1 MTWEEVCAIGSVLP
15 LVEPGSYHGY
25 PALRVAGKFLTRLGD
40 DYDSLEF
47 KAIDPDER
55 DVMLLADPTV
65 FHLPSGFRGAGIF
78 VHLRTIDDA
87 TLRRLLEDRWR
98 QIAPRAVVKAYDAG
112 GCESPDC

>member
-47 KAIDPDER
+47 KAIDPDR
-55 DVMLLADPTV
+55 WHATRALVKADRKIEV
-65 FHLPSGFRGAGIF
+65 
-78 VHLRTIDDA
+78 
-87 TLRRLLEDRWR
+87 LRRSPED
-98 QIAPRAVVKAYDAG
+98 IVVTV
-112 GCESPDC
+112 P